1 MNKKQPRFK
10 YPLLRRAAIDN
21 AALPFLLF
29 ILVLGQK
36 HLRYIKEHKR
46 LIYPALL
53 TSVGLNEY
61 IVSIDGQERICFIG
75 WHRNILT
82 GRE

>member
-21 AALPFLLF
+21 AALPFLF
-29 ILVLGQK
+29 IVVLEQQ
-36 HLRYIKEHKR
+36 HLQYIKEHKL